1 MPYLGLIY
9 VAILVIALIDI
20 INTDDALVRGM
31 PKLVWILLVV
41 LLPLIGALL
50 WLALG
55 RPTADDRPRGA
66 APGSVAAEFPEYDRP
81 GRYVPE
87 DPEADREFLAAVRAR
102 GGATTYRP
110 RAGATPP
117 GRRRRVVIGC
127 RARPWACGSGVD
139 VLGVHLLDRS
149 GVGSDPERRCRG
161 QSSWSRR
168 RIGSPSRWPA
178 R

>member
-50 WLALG
+50 WLAFG
-55 RPTADDRPRGA
+55 RPTADDRPRAA

-81 GRYVPE
+81 GRYIPE
-87 DPEADREFLAAVRAR
+87 DTEADREFLAAVRAR
-102 GGATTYRP
+102 AEEQR
-110 RAGATPP
+110 RIAREQA
-117 GRRRRVVIGC
+117 RRRQDGD
-127 RARPWACGSGVD
+127 AAS
-139 VLGVHLLDRS
+139 
-149 GVGSDPERRCRG
+149 
-161 QSSWSRR
+161 
-168 RIGSPSRWPA
+168 
-178 R
+178 